1 MGKIYLNNI
10 EDMDNYHGAEVHQ
23 LNTTA
28 HKFINAAALGL
39 MDIR

>member
-10 EDMDNYHGAEVHQ
+10 EDMDKY
-23 LNTTA
+23 TA
-28 HKFINAAALGL
+28 QKLINAAALGL

>member
-1 MGKIYLNNI
+1 
-10 EDMDNYHGAEVHQ
+10 MDNYHGAEVHQ

-28 HKFINAAALGL
+28 QKLINAAALGL